1 MKRNSMKALLTSS
14 LFVLSMLFSTDV
26 FSREY
31 TFGIVPQQSSAKIAR
46 LWGPILRQL
55 SDDTGLTLKLVTA
68 KDIPTFEERLADG
81 EYDFAYMNPY
91 HYTVFSKAPGYKA
104 LAKQKDKSIRG
115 IIVVRKD
122 SNAKT
127 LADLSNSTLA
137 FPSPAAFAASI
148 LTRAGLSSANVPFTP
163 RYVSSHDSVYLAVA
177 RGLMPA
183 GGGVV
188 RTFNN
193 TDPQIREQL
202 RIFWKTPKYTP
213 HAFAAHPDV
222 PASDFKK
229 LQTALASLG
238 NTEAGQA
245 LLAAINFNGIEAA
258 TSESWNDVR
267 ALNLSV
273 IDH

>member
-1 MKRNSMKALLTSS
+1 MKALL
-14 LFVLSMLFSTDV
+14 VSMLLVTSLTFS
-26 FSREY
+26 SELLAREY

-46 LWGPILRQL
+46 LWGPIIRRL

-68 KDIPTFEERLADG
+68 KDIPTFENRLSRG

-91 HYTVFSKAPGYKA
+91 HFTVFSDAPGYRA

-122 SNAKT
+122 STANT
-127 LADLSNSTLA
+127 LADLGNSTLA

-148 LTRAGLSSANVPFTP
+148 LTRAGLSAANVPFTP

-177 RGLMPA
+177 RGLVPA

-193 TDPQIREQL
+193 TSPEIRDQL

-213 HAFAAHPDV
+213 HAFASHPDL
-222 PASDFKK
+222 PADIQQK
-229 LQTALASLG
+229 LQSALASLDQTDEG
-238 NTEAGQA
+238 SA
-245 LLAAINFNGIEAA
+245 LLKAINFKGIEA
-258 TSESWNDVR
+258 TGDQSWNDVR

-273 IDH
+273 IEQ

>member
-1 MKRNSMKALLTSS
+1 MKALLTSTLLTFS
-14 LFVLSMLFSTDV
+14 ILFSSEV

-31 TFGIVPQQSSAKIAR
+31 TFGIVPQQSAAKIAR
-46 LWGPILRQL
+46 LWGPLIRKV

-68 KDIPTFEERLADG
+68 KDIPTFEQRLSRG

-91 HYTVFSKAPGYKA
+91 HFTVYNKAPGYRA

-122 SNAKT
+122 SDAET
-127 LADLSNSTLA
+127 LADLGYSTLA

-148 LTRAGLSSANVPFTP
+148 LTRAGLSTANVPFSP
-163 RYVSSHDSVYLAVA
+163 KYVSSHDSVYLAVA
-177 RGLMPA
+177 RGLVPA

-193 TDPQIREQL
+193 TDPDIRDQL

-213 HAFAAHPDV
+213 HAFASHPGVAEADHI
-222 PASDFKK
+222 K
-229 LQTALASLG
+229 LQQALASLDK
-238 NTEAGQA
+238 TDAGKA
-245 LLAAINFNGIEAA
+245 LLKAINFNGIEAA
-258 TSESWNDVR
+258 RSDSWNDVR
-267 ALNLSV
+267 ELNLSV

>member
-1 MKRNSMKALLTSS
+1 MKALLTSS
-14 LFVLSMLFSTDV
+14 LLVFSLLFSAEA

-46 LWGPILRQL
+46 LWGPLIRKL

-68 KDIPTFEERLADG
+68 KDIPTFEDRLSRG

-91 HYTVFSKAPGYKA
+91 HYTVFSKAPGYNA

-122 SNAKT
+122 SDAKT
-127 LADLSNSTLA
+127 LADLSYSTLA

-193 TDPQIREQL
+193 TDPEIRDQL

-213 HAFAAHPDV
+213 HAFAAHPEVAANDYR
-222 PASDFKK
+222 K
-229 LQTALASLG
+229 LQTALATLDD
-238 NTEAGQA
+238 TEAGQA
-245 LLAAINFNGIEAA
+245 LLAAINFKGIETAGN
-258 TSESWNDVR
+258 ESWNDVR
-267 ALNLSV
+267 ELNLSV

>member
-1 MKRNSMKALLTSS
+1 MKALFTSTLLVFS
-14 LFVLSMLFSTDV
+14 ILFSSDAL
-26 FSREY
+26 SREY

-46 LWGPILRQL
+46 LWGPLIQTV
-55 SDDTGLTLKLVTA
+55 SEETGLTLKLVTA
-68 KDIPTFEERLADG
+68 KDIPTFEQRLSNG

-91 HYTVFSKAPGYKA
+91 HFTVYNQAPGYRA

-122 SNAKT
+122 SNAET
-127 LADLSNSTLA
+127 LADLGYSTLA

-148 LTRAGLSSANVPFTP
+148 LTRAGLSSANVPFSP

-177 RGLMPA
+177 RGIVPA

-193 TDPQIREQL
+193 TDPDIRDQL

-213 HAFAAHPDV
+213 HAFASHPDV
-222 PASDFKK
+222 PDEDHRK
-229 LQTALASLG
+229 LQAALASLDK
-238 NTEAGQA
+238 TDAGKA
-245 LLAAINFNGIEAA
+245 LLKAINFKGIEQAD
-258 TSESWNDVR
+258 SDSWNDVR

>member
-1 MKRNSMKALLTSS
+1 MKALLTSS
-14 LFVLSMLFSTDV
+14 LLVLSMLFSTDV

-122 SNAKT
+122 SNAET

-193 TDPQIREQL
+193 TDPQIRDQL

-222 PASDFKK
+222 PAGDFEK

-238 NTEAGQA
+238 NTEAGMA

-258 TSESWNDVR
+258 SSESWNDVR

>member
-1 MKRNSMKALLTSS
+1 MKALLSS
-14 LFVLSMLFSTDV
+14 AILIFGLVFSAESY
-26 FSREY
+26 SREY

-46 LWGPILRQL
+46 LWGPVIQKLG
-55 SDDTGLTLKLVTA
+55 DDTGLNLKLVTA
-68 KDIPTFEERLADG
+68 KDIPTFEQRLNKG

-91 HYTVFSKAPGYKA
+91 HFTVYNQEPGYRA

-122 SNAKT
+122 SEAET
-127 LADLSNSTLA
+127 LADFSYSTLA

-148 LTRAGLSSANVPFTP
+148 LTRAGLESANVPFSS

-177 RGLMPA
+177 RGLVPA

-188 RTFNN
+188 RTFSN
-193 TDPQIREQL
+193 TAPEIRDQL

-213 HAFAAHPDV
+213 HAFASHPDV
-222 PASDFKK
+222 STEDHHK
-229 LQTALASLG
+229 LQTALAALD
-238 NTEAGQA
+238 TTAEGQA
-245 LLAAINFNGIEAA
+245 LLKAINFKGIETA
-258 TSESWNDVR
+258 SSDNWNDVR
-267 ALNLSV
+267 SLNLSV